1 MERDMLIIADPRDL
15 RVQKLR
21 GALFEHDIG
30 VCDAT
35 GGEDASTVLL
45 CITAHTPIAV
55 LWKLM
60 AANPNLR
67 VLPAHFSGELPA
79 TLAGVKTADF
89 QEGAW
94 DKPLNA
100 IVRAI
105 HAFC

>member
-1 MERDMLIIADPRDL
+1 
-15 RVQKLR
+15 
-21 GALFEHDIG
+21 
-30 VCDAT
+30 
-35 GGEDASTVLL
+35 
-45 CITAHTPIAV
+45 
-55 LWKLM
+55 M

-100 IVRAI
+100 VVRAI